1 MTELSIAFHPSIS
14 DINADEWDR
23 LVKSQKNQDIDSK
36 QVLTY
41 PFISHAFLSALE
53 SSKSVCNDT
62 GWQPYHLTVR
72 LGDESGDLIAAMPLY
87 IKSHSYGEYVFDWS
101 WADAYHHQGL
111 EYFPKLLS
119 AIPFTPST
127 GPRLIIAPNFDL
139 PELYSEVFRAI
150 TDRGEQIR
158 ASSFHLLFPPKQT
171 MEHWPDELMARR
183 GVQYHWFNRNYT
195 SFDDFL
201 QTFTSRKRKNLK
213 KERKTVLAQGIIL
226 TRKEGHELI
235 EQDWQNFY
243 HCYQMTYAKRSGHGG
258 YLKKAFFTTIAKTLS
273 DQIMMV
279 IARQNDD
286 VIGMALTFRDD
297 ETLYGRYWGCLAE
310 FDCLH
315 FEACYYQ
322 GIEYCI
328 EKGLKRFDPG
338 AQGEHK
344 IQRGFEPIQTDSL
357 HWIAHP
363 KFVEPIR
370 DFCQREAKHLEAY
383 QEEAKEGLP
392 FKKEE

>member
-1 MTELSIAFHPSIS
+1 MPELCIAFHPSIS
-14 DINADEWDR
+14 EINAKEWDA
-23 LVKSQKNQDIDSK
+23 LIANQ
-36 QVLTY
+36 QTHAY
-41 PFISHAFLSALE
+41 PFISYAFLSALE
-53 SSKSVCNDT
+53 SSKSVCDET
-62 GWQPYHLTVR
+62 GWQPYYLTIR
-72 LGDESGDLIAAMPLY
+72 LGDESGELIAIMPLY
-87 IKSHSYGEYVFDWS
+87 IKSHSYGEYIFDWS
-101 WADAYHHQGL
+101 WADAYRHQGL

-127 GPRLIIAPNFDL
+127 GPRLVIAPDYDV
-139 PELYSEVFRAI
+139 PELYNEVFRAI
-150 TDRGEQIR
+150 CDRAEQFN
-158 ASSFHLLFPPKQT
+158 ASSFHLLFPPKNT
-171 MEHWPDELMARR
+171 LARWPNTLMPRR
-183 GVQYHWFNRNYT
+183 GVQYHWFNRDYT

-213 KERKTVLAQGIIL
+213 KERKTVTQQGLQL
-226 TRKEGHELI
+226 TRKEGSDLT
-235 EQDWQNFY
+235 EQDWQHFY

-258 YLKKAFFTTIAKTLS
+258 YLTKAFFSIIAKTMR

-279 IARQNDD
+279 IATQNDE
-286 VIGMALTFRDD
+286 VVGAALTFKDN

-310 FDCLH
+310 FDFLH

-328 EKGLKRFDPG
+328 EQGLKRFDPG

-363 KFVEPIR
+363 DFVEPIR
-370 DFCQREAKHLEAY
+370 DFCQREAKHLKAY

-392 FKKEE
+392 FKKRE